1 MHMTIGS
8 SFNDVA
14 LPRAA
19 GGRKTRASAAVLMAA
34 GLCTVGIEAFAQ
46 SAFPARPIR
55 ILVGSAPGGGLDT
68 SARAISE
75 PLSALLGQT
84 VVVDNRPG
92 AAGSLAGQMLSKAPA
107 DGHTICLGAIGN
119 FAVNY
124 FVYKDIGYHP
134 LKDLAPVSG
143 IADAT
148 NILVVHPG
156 VPATNVKELLLLAAR
171 EKGLTYG
178 SSGTGN
184 AGHLAGELLAVSTMS
199 ELVHVPYKGGGP
211 AMVDLLG
218 GRITMIFASPSTA
231 IQQVKAGKVR
241 ALAVTTAKRSVIVP
255 DLPTISESGVP
266 GFDVNNWYGMAA
278 PAGTPAAVID
288 RLNRDIVAVLKNPD
302 VAQVFLRQGLE
313 PAPTTS
319 EAFGKFIRAEFEK
332 WGRVL
337 KVANVGSS

>member
-1 MHMTIGS
+1 MKMKH
-8 SFNDVA
+8 
-14 LPRAA
+14 PRTTA
-19 GGRKTRASAAVLMAA
+19 GTTAAVLSTLLGAVAA
-34 GLCTVGIEAFAQ
+34 DAAAQ
-46 SAFPARPIR
+46 ATFPARPIR

-75 PLSALLGQT
+75 PLSVAFNQP

-92 AAGSLAGQMLSKAPA
+92 AAGSLAGQMLSKAPP

-124 FVYKDIGYHP
+124 FVYKNIGYHP

-148 NILVVHPG
+148 NVLVVHTG
-156 VPATNVKELLLLAAR
+156 VPATSVKELLQLAAR
-171 EKGLTYG
+171 EKGLTFG

-184 AGHLAGELLAVSTMS
+184 AGHLAGELFSAMTMS

-211 AMVDLLG
+211 AMIDLLG

-231 IQQVKAGKVR
+231 TQQVKAGKVR
-241 ALAVTTAKRSVIVP
+241 ALAVTTARRSALVP

-278 PAGTPAAVID
+278 PAGTPAATIA
-288 RLNRDIVAVLKNPD
+288 RLNRDIVAVLKNAD
-302 VAQVFLRQGLE
+302 VAQVFLKQGLE
-313 PAPTTS
+313 PAPTTP
-319 EAFGKFIRAEFEK
+319 EAFGKFIRAEFDK

-337 KVANVGSS
+337 RDAKVVAQ

>member
-1 MHMTIGS
+1 MKQPACRNAGMALLCSMIGTIGWS
-8 SFNDVA
+8 SAD
-14 LPRAA
+14 LH
-19 GGRKTRASAAVLMAA
+19 
-34 GLCTVGIEAFAQ
+34 AQ
-46 SAFPARPIR
+46 ANFPARPIR

-75 PLSALLGQT
+75 PLSVAFNQP

-92 AAGSLAGQMLSKAPA
+92 AAGSLSGQMLSKAPP

-148 NILVVHPG
+148 NVLVVHTG
-156 VPATNVKELLLLAAR
+156 VPATSVKELLQLAAR

-184 AGHLAGELLAVSTMS
+184 AGHLAGELFSAMTKSD
-199 ELVHVPYKGGGP
+199 LVHVPYKGGGP

-231 IQQVKAGKVR
+231 TQQVKAGKVR
-241 ALAVTTAKRSVIVP
+241 ALAVTTAKRSALVP

-278 PAGTPAAVID
+278 PAGTPAAVIA
-288 RLNRDIVAVLKNPD
+288 RLNRDIVTVLKNPE
-302 VAQVFLRQGLE
+302 VAQVFLKQGLE
-313 PAPTTS
+313 PAPTTP
-319 EAFGKFIRAEFEK
+319 EAFGKFIRSEFEK

-337 KVANVGSS
+337 KGANVSGR

>member
-1 MHMTIGS
+1 MMKNPGYKTAGTTLLCTMIG
-8 SFNDVA
+8 
-14 LPRAA
+14 AA
-19 GGRKTRASAAVLMAA
+19 GSIAVADA
-34 GLCTVGIEAFAQ
+34 HAQ
-46 SAFPARPIR
+46 ADFPARPIR

-75 PLSALLGQT
+75 PLSAAFNQP
-84 VVVDNRPG
+84 VIVDNRPG
-92 AAGSLAGQMLSKAPA
+92 AAGSLAGQMLSKAPQ

-148 NILVVHPG
+148 NVLVVNTS
-156 VPATNVKELLLLAAR
+156 VAATSVKELLQLAAR
-171 EKGLTYG
+171 ERGLTYG

-184 AGHLAGELLAVSTMS
+184 AGHLAGELFSAMTKSD
-199 ELVHVPYKGGGP
+199 LVHVPYKGGGP
-211 AMVDLLG
+211 AMIDLLG

-241 ALAVTTAKRSVIVP
+241 ALAVTTAKRSTLVP
-255 DLPTISESGVP
+255 DLPTISEAGVP

-278 PAGTPAAVID
+278 PAGTPAAIIA

-302 VAQVFLRQGLE
+302 VAQVFLKQGLE
-313 PAPTTS
+313 PAPTTP
-319 EAFGKFIRAEFEK
+319 EAFGTFIRSEFEK

-337 KVANVGSS
+337 KGANVTGR

>member
-1 MHMTIGS
+1 MDQYRHRVAGVSLLCSTIGI
-8 SFNDVA
+8 
-14 LPRAA
+14 A
-19 GGRKTRASAAVLMAA
+19 GGIAAEVQ
-34 GLCTVGIEAFAQ
+34 AQ
-46 SAFPARPIR
+46 TNFPARPIR

-75 PLSALLGQT
+75 PLATAFNQP

-148 NILVVHPG
+148 NVLVVHTG
-156 VPATNVKELLLLAAR
+156 IAATSVKELLQLAAR

-184 AGHLAGELLAVSTMS
+184 AGHLAGELFSAMTKSD
-199 ELVHVPYKGGGP
+199 LVHVPYKGGGP
-211 AMVDLLG
+211 AMIDLLG

-231 IQQVKAGKVR
+231 MQQVKAGKVR
-241 ALAVTTAKRSVIVP
+241 ALAVTTAKRSALVP
-255 DLPTISESGVP
+255 ELPTISESGVP

-278 PAGTPAAVID
+278 PAGTPPAIIA
-288 RLNRDIVAVLKNPD
+288 RLNRDIVAVLKSAD
-302 VAQVFLRQGLE
+302 VAQVFLKQGLE
-313 PAPTTS
+313 PAPTTP
-319 EAFGKFIRAEFEK
+319 EAFGKFIRSEFEK

-337 KVANVGSS
+337 KAANVAGR